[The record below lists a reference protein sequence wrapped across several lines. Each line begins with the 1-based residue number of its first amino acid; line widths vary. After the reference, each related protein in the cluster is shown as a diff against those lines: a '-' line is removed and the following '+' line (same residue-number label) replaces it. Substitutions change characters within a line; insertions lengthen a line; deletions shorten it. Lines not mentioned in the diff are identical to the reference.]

1 MASWLFLAVAVSAT
15 ALTAKD
21 YPADPLAVCPGYKAS
36 NVQTSDT
43 GLTADLTL
51 AGTACNVYGTDL
63 NDLVLSVSY
72 DTETRLHVKI
82 QDAAN
87 NVYQVPE
94 SVFPRP
100 EASGYKPADSA
111 LKFEHID
118 SPFSFKVSRSDTGEV
133 LFDTSAA
140 SLIFESQYLRLR
152 TKLPEDPNLYG
163 LGEHSDPFRLNT
175 TDYIR
180 TLWSQDSYGVP
191 TDSNLYGNHPVY
203 YEHRETGSHGVFL
216 LNSNGMDIKINRTQE
231 DGQYLE
237 YNTLGGVVD
246 LYFVSGPSPVEV
258 TQQYAGIVGLPAMM
272 PYWGLGFHQCRYGY
286 QDVYDVAE
294 VVYNYSQAEIPLSVM
309 WTDID
314 YMERRRVFSLDDER
328 FPLEKMRALVD
339 TLHAN
344 DQHYIVM
351 VDPAVAYFDFP
362 KALERGVE
370 DDIFLLRQNG
380 SLWRGV
386 VWAGVSVFPDWF
398 SKNIQTFWN
407 NEFNLFFDPETGV
420 DISGLWIDMNEPSDF
435 PCYFPCDDPEKA
447 AIGYP
452 PEPPPVRS
460 PPRPLPGWPC
470 EFQPDGC
477 TNGSTTRSVQA
488 RDLNAITK
496 TRHENPFYIAP
507 RQTDGQQQGLPGRDL
522 LYPKYAIHN
531 KAAYEDAANAA
542 EGGIS
547 NKTVNTDVIHQNGLA
562 MYDTHNLYG
571 TMMSSA
577 SAEAMRQRKPG
588 LRPLII
594 TRSTFAGAGTKIGH
608 WLGDNLSLWDHY
620 RLNIRSAVAFAAI
633 YQIPM
638 VGADV
643 CGFGGNTTEQLCAR
657 WATLG
662 AFIPFYRNHN
672 SIDSVS
678 QEFYLWESVTKA
690 AKAAIDIR
698 YRLLDYI
705 YTAMHK
711 QTLDG
716 TPLLSPLFYLY
727 PQDNKTF
734 AIELQYFLG
743 DGLMVAPIAKE
754 NATSV
759 DVYFPTASGDTFY
772 DWHTL
777 EKVPVSSTATAEG
790 ETKTIEGGDDWG
802 FIPLYLRGGVI
813 IPLRTKSGMT
823 TNAVR
828 EQDFEILVPLN
839 TNSTKTAT
847 GRLYLDDGVSSVQ
860 PEGSTSIIE
869 FSFDAAAREFV
880 VSGTFGFKT
889 DARIAKVTFLGL
901 DGEPAG
907 PPSCGGQSLP
917 HGEWS
922 DGGAGA
928 AGSTKLVVLVNRPL
942 TEGFTLKI

>member
-1 MASWLFLAVAVSAT
+1 MAVSAT
-15 ALTAKD
+15 ALTARD
-21 YPADPLAVCPGYKAS
+21 YPTNPLAACPGYKAS
-36 NVQTSDT
+36 NVKTTDT

-100 EASGYKPADSA
+100 KAAGCKPSDSA
-111 LKFEHID
+111 LKFEHTE
-118 SPFSFKVSRSDTGEV
+118 SPFSFKVSRSNTGEV

-140 SLIFESQYLRLR
+140 SLVFESQYLRLR

-191 TDSNLYGNHPVY
+191 TGSNLYGNHPVY

-216 LNSNGMDIKINRTQE
+216 LNSNGMDIKINRTAE

-237 YNTLGGVVD
+237 YNTLGGVID
-246 LYFVSGPSPVEV
+246 LYFVSGPSPIEV

-286 QDVYDVAE
+286 RDIYNTAE
-294 VVYNYSQAEIPLSVM
+294 VVYNYSQAGIPLEVQ
-309 WTDID
+309 WNDID
-314 YMERRRVFSLDDER
+314 YMLRRRVFSLDPER
-328 FPLEKMRALVD
+328 FPLEMVREFVD
-339 TLHAN
+339 HLHAN

-351 VDPAVAYFDFP
+351 VDPAVAYFDTP
-362 KALERGVE
+362 QTLQRGI
-370 DDIFLLRQNG
+370 DDDVFLLRQNG

-420 DISGLWIDMNEPSDF
+420 DISGAWIDMNEPSNF
-435 PCYFPCDDPEKA
+435 PCYFPCDNPEKS
-447 AIGYP
+447 AIDYP

-470 EFQPDGC
+470 SFQPEGC
-477 TNGSTTRSVQA
+477 SNTSARSIKHDKELRTV
-488 RDLNAITK
+488 LKSI
-496 TRHENPFYIAP
+496 RHDNPFYIAP
-507 RQTDGQQQGLPGRDL
+507 RQADGQQQGLPGRDL

-531 KAAYEDAANAA
+531 KAAYEDSANAA

-577 SAEAMRQRKPG
+577 TAEAMRQRKPD

-594 TRSTFAGAGTKIGH
+594 TRSTFSGAGTRVGH

-672 SIDSVS
+672 SIDSPS

-690 AKAAIDIR
+690 AKGAIDIR

-705 YTAMHK
+705 YTAMHR

-716 TPLLSPLFYLY
+716 TPLLNPLFYLY
-727 PQDNKTF
+727 PHDKKTF

-743 DGLMVAPIAKE
+743 DGLMVAPIAEE

-759 DVYFPTASGDTFY
+759 DVYFPAADGGDTFY

-777 EKVPVSSTATAEG
+777 EKVSASAGG
-790 ETKTIEGGDDWG
+790 ETKTIDGGNDWG
-802 FIPLYLRGGVI
+802 FIPLFLRGGVI

-823 TNAVR
+823 TSAVR

-839 TNSTKTAT
+839 SGGGGDKHSNAR
-847 GRLYLDDGVSSVQ
+847 GRLYLDDGVSVVQ
-860 PEGSTSIIE
+860 AEGSTSDID
-869 FSFDAAAREFV
+869 FSFDAATRELV

-889 DARIAKVTFLGL
+889 SAKITKVTFLGL
-901 DGEPAG
+901 DGKPAE
-907 PPSCGGQSLP
+907 PPSCGGQGLP
-917 HGEWS
+917 RGEWTAVA
-922 DGGAGA
+922 DA
-928 AGSTKLVVLVNRPL
+928 AGSTKLVVTVDKPL
-942 TEGFTLKI
+942 TEGFTVRI